1 MMEEAEDRSRMNKT
15 IEDNKKDVQGQDD
28 KEKDKILEEVVDK
41 SQLNKNNVNK
51 KIKKINKMFKNKK
64 IIKN

>member
-41 SQLNKNNVNK
+41 S
-51 KIKKINKMFKNKK
+51 
-64 IIKN
+64 